1 MIVSKV
7 LKGEKPNLE
16 RPGASLPP
24 VDLEKVRAEVSAKLD
39 GADID
44 DEDLNGYL
52 MYPKVY
58 TDYAQRHET
67 YGPVRTLPTRTFFYG
82 MQPGE

>member
-1 MIVSKV
+1 
-7 LKGEKPNLE
+7 LE
-16 RPGASLPP
+16 LQMEARPPLFAA
-24 VDLEKVRAEVSAKLD
+24 VRAELAEKLD
-39 GADID
+39 GAPFD

-58 TDYAQRHET
+58 TDYAHRHEI

-82 MQPGE
+82 ME